1 MAPTPSRP
9 IDDRAAGRW
18 LKRQAGLARG
28 PIALTAAAGIAQGLC
43 GVAQAGLIAWILQ
56 RAVMEGA
63 TLSGLWPLF
72 AALLAAALLRAGAAW
87 ASEAL
92 GAVAATGVKTRL
104 RRQILDRLHAL
115 GPAWRAERQ
124 TGDIAVTLIERV
136 EALDGYYARFLP
148 QTRVAMILP
157 ILILV
162 AVYPVDWVSG
172 VILTIA
178 GPFVPLF
185 MALIGMKAADESR
198 KQFRTLARM
207 SSYFLDRL
215 QGLTTLRLFG
225 RAEAEVDNIAQ
236 AADAFRDRT
245 MRVLRIA
252 FLSSASLEFFASV
265 AVAIV
270 ATYVGFGLIGLIGW
284 GTAPELTLF
293 SGLFVLL
300 MAPDFFQPL
309 RLLAAYYHDR
319 VAAIG
324 AAEGLAEILD
334 GTDEAPAGRAPMPS
348 GELEI
353 VFDDVS
359 VAFDGGTRSAVEGV
373 SLRIAPGD
381 HVALVGVSGAGKST
395 LLSLLLGFRSPDS
408 GRILVNGIDLAAID
422 PEDLRRH
429 IAWIG
434 QAPVLFHGTLRDNI
448 RLGRPDADDAAV
460 DRAAAEARVTEF
472 AAALPQGLD
481 TPIGERGVGLS
492 GGQAQRIA
500 LARAFLKDAPL
511 VLLDEPTASLD
522 RDTEAEILE
531 FDPPPRPR
539 PHRHRGDAQPGGD
552 GDRRPPH
559 PARPGPRAGGGGMM
573 EKRPLR
579 AILRMARPQR
589 RQMVLGLIL
598 AIVTALAGIGLLVL
612 SGWFIAASAVAGATT
627 ATAARLQLHQPVGRH
642 PRLRRAAHRVAL
654 RRAAGDA

>member
-1 MAPTPSRP
+1 MAPTPPRPSSTGP

-18 LKRQAGLARG
+18 LKRQAGLARR
-28 PIALTAAAGIAQGLC
+28 PIGLTAAAGIAQGLC

-63 TLSGLWPLF
+63 GLSDLWPLF
-72 AALLAAALLRAGAAW
+72 AGLLAAALLRAGAAW
-87 ASEAL
+87 AWEAL
-92 GAVAATGVKTRL
+92 GAVAATQVKTRL
-104 RRQILDRLHAL
+104 RRQILDRVHAL

-124 TGDIAVTLIERV
+124 TGDLAVTLIERV

-148 QTRVAMILP
+148 QSRVASILP
-157 ILILV
+157 ILILA
-162 AVYPVDWVSG
+162 AVYPIDWVSG
-172 VILTIA
+172 VILTVA
-178 GPFVPLF
+178 GPFVPLM

-207 SSYFLDRL
+207 SAYFLDRL
-215 QGLTTLRLFG
+215 QGLATLRLFG
-225 RAEAEVDNIAQ
+225 RAEAEVDNIAL

-265 AVAIV
+265 AVAVV
-270 ATYVGFGLIGLIGW
+270 ATYVGLGLLGHIGW
-284 GTAPELTLF
+284 GTAPNLTLF

-324 AAEGLAEILD
+324 AAEGLAEVLD
-334 GTDEAPAGRAPMPS
+334 GPAEAPVGGLPMPE
-348 GELEI
+348 GNLDI
-353 VFDDVS
+353 VFDTVS
-359 VAFDGGTRSAVEGV
+359 VAFDGGTRSAVRGV

-381 HVALVGVSGAGKST
+381 HVALVGMSGAGKST
-395 LLSLLLGFRSPDS
+395 LLSLLLGFRRPDA
-408 GRILVNGIDLAAID
+408 GRVLVNGTDLAEID
-422 PEDLRRH
+422 PEELRRR

-448 RLGRPDADDAAV
+448 RLGRPEADGAAV
-460 DRAAAEARVTEF
+460 ERAAAEARVTEF

-481 TPIGERGVGLS
+481 TPVGERGVGLS
-492 GGQAQRIA
+492 GGQAQRVA

-511 VLLDEPTASLD
+511 VLLDEPTAALD

-531 FDPPPRPR
+531 SIRR
-539 PHRHRGDAQPGGD
+539 LARGRTVVVATHSPAAMAIA
-552 GDRRPPH
+552 DRR
-559 PARPGPRAGGGGMM
+559 
-573 EKRPLR
+573 
-579 AILRMARPQR
+579 ILLNQGRVQ
-589 RQMVLGLIL
+589 VE
-598 AIVTALAGIGLLVL
+598 
-612 SGWFIAASAVAGATT
+612 AA
-627 ATAARLQLHQPVGRH
+627 
-642 PRLRRAAHRVAL
+642 
-654 RRAAGDA
+654 

>member
-1 MAPTPSRP
+1 LAPPPPRPSSSGP
-9 IDDRAAGRW
+9 SPSGLGDDRAAGRW

-56 RAVMEGA
+56 RAVMEGV
-63 TLSGLWPLF
+63 TLAGLWPLF

-87 ASEAL
+87 TSEAL
-92 GAVAATGVKTRL
+92 GAVTATQVKTRL
-104 RRQILDRLHAL
+104 RRQVLDRLHAL

-124 TGDIAVTLIERV
+124 TGDLAVTLIERI

-148 QTRVAMILP
+148 QSRVAMILP

-172 VILTIA
+172 VILTVA
-178 GPFVPLF
+178 GPFVPLT

-198 KQFRTLARM
+198 RQFRTLARM
-207 SSYFLDRL
+207 SAYFLDRL
-215 QGLTTLRLFG
+215 QGLTTLRLFA
-225 RAEAEVDNIAQ
+225 RAEAEVANIAQ

-252 FLSSASLEFFASV
+252 FLSSASLEFFASAV
-265 AVAIV
+265 VAIV
-270 ATYVGFGLIGLIGW
+270 ATYVGLGLLGHVGW
-284 GTAPELTLF
+284 GTAPNLTLF

-324 AAEGLAEILD
+324 AAEGLADMLSAPE
-334 GTDEAPAGRAPMPS
+334 EAPAGSAPMPS

-353 VFDDVS
+353 VFEDVS
-359 VAFDGGTRSAVEGV
+359 VAFEGGARSAIQSV
-373 SLRIAPGD
+373 SLRIASGD
-381 HVALVGVSGAGKST
+381 HIALTGMSGAGKST
-395 LLSLLLGFRSPDS
+395 LLSLLLGFRRPDA
-408 GRILVNGIDLAAID
+408 GRILVNGTDLATID
-422 PEDLRRH
+422 SEDLRRR

-448 RLGRPDADDAAV
+448 RLGRPEADDGAV
-460 DRAAAEARVTEF
+460 ERAAAKARLTEF

-481 TPIGERGVGLS
+481 TPVGERGVGLS
-492 GGQAQRIA
+492 GGQAQRVA

-531 FDPPPRPR
+531 SI
-539 PHRHRGDAQPGGD
+539 HRLARGRTTLVATHSPAAMAIAG
-552 GDRRPPH
+552 RR
-559 PARPGPRAGGGGMM
+559 
-573 EKRPLR
+573 
-579 AILRMARPQR
+579 ILLDQGR
-589 RQMVLGLIL
+589 LEEE
-598 AIVTALAGIGLLVL
+598 
-612 SGWFIAASAVAGATT
+612 AA
-627 ATAARLQLHQPVGRH
+627 
-642 PRLRRAAHRVAL
+642 
-654 RRAAGDA
+654 

>member
-1 MAPTPSRP
+1 MAPPPPRPSSSGP
-9 IDDRAAGRW
+9 SPSGLGDDRAAGRW

-56 RAVMEGA
+56 RAVMEGV
-63 TLSGLWPLF
+63 TLAGLWPLF

-87 ASEAL
+87 TSEAL
-92 GAVAATGVKTRL
+92 GAVTATQVKTRL
-104 RRQILDRLHAL
+104 RRQVLDRLHAL

-124 TGDIAVTLIERV
+124 TGDLAVTLIERI

-148 QTRVAMILP
+148 QSRVAMILP

-172 VILTIA
+172 VILTVA
-178 GPFVPLF
+178 GPFVPLT

-198 KQFRTLARM
+198 RQFRTLARM
-207 SSYFLDRL
+207 SAYFLDRL
-215 QGLTTLRLFG
+215 QGLTTLRLFA
-225 RAEAEVDNIAQ
+225 RAEAEVANIAQ

-252 FLSSASLEFFASV
+252 FLSSASLEFFASAV
-265 AVAIV
+265 VAIV
-270 ATYVGFGLIGLIGW
+270 ATYVGLGLLGHIGW
-284 GTAPELTLF
+284 GTAPNLTLF

-324 AAEGLAEILD
+324 AAEGLADMLSAPE
-334 GTDEAPAGRAPMPS
+334 EAPAGSAPMPS

-353 VFDDVS
+353 VFEDVS
-359 VAFDGGTRSAVEGV
+359 VAFEGRARSAIQSV
-373 SLRIAPGD
+373 SLRIASGD
-381 HVALVGVSGAGKST
+381 HIALTGMSGAGKST
-395 LLSLLLGFRSPDS
+395 LLSLLLGFRRPDA
-408 GRILVNGIDLAAID
+408 GRILVNGTDLATID
-422 PEDLRRH
+422 SEDLRRR

-448 RLGRPDADDAAV
+448 RLGRPEADDGAV
-460 DRAAAEARVTEF
+460 ERAAAKARLTEF

-481 TPIGERGVGLS
+481 TPVGERGVGLS
-492 GGQAQRIA
+492 GGQAQRVA

-531 FDPPPRPR
+531 SI
-539 PHRHRGDAQPGGD
+539 HRLARGRTTLVATHSPAAMAIAG
-552 GDRRPPH
+552 RR
-559 PARPGPRAGGGGMM
+559 
-573 EKRPLR
+573 
-579 AILRMARPQR
+579 ILLDQGR
-589 RQMVLGLIL
+589 LEEE
-598 AIVTALAGIGLLVL
+598 
-612 SGWFIAASAVAGATT
+612 AA
-627 ATAARLQLHQPVGRH
+627 
-642 PRLRRAAHRVAL
+642 
-654 RRAAGDA
+654 

>member
-1 MAPTPSRP
+1 MAPSPPRPSSSGPHPSGLGDR
-9 IDDRAAGRW
+9 RAAGRW

-28 PIALTAAAGIAQGLC
+28 LTALTAAAGIAQGLC
-43 GVAQAGLIAWILQ
+43 GVAQAGLIACILQ
-56 RAVMEGA
+56 RVVAEGA
-63 TLSGLWPLF
+63 TPAALWPLF
-72 AALLAAALLRAGAAW
+72 AALLAAALLRAGSAW
-87 ASEAL
+87 TSEVL
-92 GAVAATGVKTRL
+92 GAIAATQVKTRL
-104 RRQILDRLHAL
+104 RRQVLDRLHAL

-124 TGDIAVTLIERV
+124 TGDLAVTLIERI

-148 QTRVAMILP
+148 QSRVAMILP

-172 VILTIA
+172 VILTVA
-178 GPFVPLF
+178 GPFVPLT

-198 KQFRTLARM
+198 RQFRTLARM
-207 SSYFLDRL
+207 SAYFLDRL

-225 RAEAEVDNIAQ
+225 RAEVEVDKIAQ
-236 AADAFRDRT
+236 AADAFRDGT

-265 AVAIV
+265 AVAVV
-270 ATYVGFGLIGLIGW
+270 ATYVGLGLLGHIAW
-284 GTAPELTLF
+284 GTAPGLTLF

-309 RLLAAYYHDR
+309 RMLAAYYHDR
-319 VAAIG
+319 IAAIG
-324 AAEGLAEILD
+324 AAEGLAEMLD
-334 GTDEAPAGRAPMPS
+334 ALPEEAATGTAPMPT
-348 GELEI
+348 GALEI

-359 VAFDGGTRSAVEGV
+359 VAYEGGARNAIRGV

-381 HVALVGVSGAGKST
+381 HIALTGMSGAGKST
-395 LLSLLLGFRSPDS
+395 LLSLLLGFRRPDS
-408 GRILVNGIDLAAID
+408 GRILINGTDLATID
-422 PEDLRRH
+422 PEDLRRR

-481 TPIGERGVGLS
+481 TPVGERGSGLS

-522 RDTEAEILE
+522 RDTEAEILGSI
-531 FDPPPRPR
+531 RR
-539 PHRHRGDAQPGGD
+539 LARG
-552 GDRRPPH
+552 R
-559 PARPGPRAGGGGMM
+559 
-573 EKRPLR
+573 
-579 AILRMARPQR
+579 
-589 RQMVLGLIL
+589 
-598 AIVTALAGIGLLVL
+598 TALVATHSQAAMAIAGRWILLDQGRVQVE
-612 SGWFIAASAVAGATT
+612 AA
-627 ATAARLQLHQPVGRH
+627 
-642 PRLRRAAHRVAL
+642 
-654 RRAAGDA
+654 

>member
-1 MAPTPSRP
+1 MAPPPPRPSSSGP
-9 IDDRAAGRW
+9 SPSGLGDDRAAGRW

-56 RAVMEGA
+56 RAVMEGVPLA
-63 TLSGLWPLF
+63 GLWPLF

-87 ASEAL
+87 TSEAL
-92 GAVAATGVKTRL
+92 GAVTATQVKTRL
-104 RRQILDRLHAL
+104 RRQVLDRLHAL

-124 TGDIAVTLIERV
+124 TGDLAVTLIERI

-148 QTRVAMILP
+148 QSRVAMILP

-172 VILTIA
+172 VILTVA
-178 GPFVPLF
+178 GPFVPLT

-198 KQFRTLARM
+198 RQFRTLARM
-207 SSYFLDRL
+207 SAYFLDRL
-215 QGLTTLRLFG
+215 QGLTTLRLFA
-225 RAEAEVDNIAQ
+225 RAEAEVANIAQ

-252 FLSSASLEFFASV
+252 FLSSASLEFFASAV
-265 AVAIV
+265 VAIV
-270 ATYVGFGLIGLIGW
+270 ATYVGLGLLGHIGW
-284 GTAPELTLF
+284 GTAPNLTLF

-324 AAEGLAEILD
+324 AAEGLADMLSAPE
-334 GTDEAPAGRAPMPS
+334 EAPAGSAPMPS

-353 VFDDVS
+353 VFEDVS
-359 VAFDGGTRSAVEGV
+359 VAFEGGARSAIQSV
-373 SLRIAPGD
+373 SLRIASGD
-381 HVALVGVSGAGKST
+381 HIALTGMSGAGKST
-395 LLSLLLGFRSPDS
+395 LLSLLLGFRRPDA
-408 GRILVNGIDLAAID
+408 GRILVNGTDLATID
-422 PEDLRRH
+422 SEDLRRR

-448 RLGRPDADDAAV
+448 RLGRPEADDGAV
-460 DRAAAEARVTEF
+460 ERAAAKARLTEF

-481 TPIGERGVGLS
+481 TPVGERGVGLS
-492 GGQAQRIA
+492 GGQAQRVA

-531 FDPPPRPR
+531 SI
-539 PHRHRGDAQPGGD
+539 HRLARGRTTLVATHSPAAMAIAG
-552 GDRRPPH
+552 RR
-559 PARPGPRAGGGGMM
+559 
-573 EKRPLR
+573 
-579 AILRMARPQR
+579 ILLDQGR
-589 RQMVLGLIL
+589 LEEE
-598 AIVTALAGIGLLVL
+598 
-612 SGWFIAASAVAGATT
+612 AA
-627 ATAARLQLHQPVGRH
+627 
-642 PRLRRAAHRVAL
+642 
-654 RRAAGDA
+654 

>member
-1 MAPTPSRP
+1 MTRHNHTLSLPGNMAPTPSRP

-56 RAVMEGA
+56 RAVMEGVPLA
-63 TLSGLWPLF
+63 GLWPLF

-87 ASEAL
+87 TSEAL
-92 GAVAATGVKTRL
+92 GAVTATQVKTRL
-104 RRQILDRLHAL
+104 RRQVLDRLHAL

-124 TGDIAVTLIERV
+124 TGDLAVTLIERI

-148 QTRVAMILP
+148 QSRVAMILP

-172 VILTIA
+172 VILTVA
-178 GPFVPLF
+178 GPFVPLT

-198 KQFRTLARM
+198 RQFRTLARM
-207 SSYFLDRL
+207 SAYFLDRL
-215 QGLTTLRLFG
+215 QGLTTLRLFA
-225 RAEAEVDNIAQ
+225 RAEAEVANIAQ

-252 FLSSASLEFFASV
+252 FLSSASLEFFASAV
-265 AVAIV
+265 VAIV
-270 ATYVGFGLIGLIGW
+270 ATHVGLGLLGHIGW
-284 GTAPELTLF
+284 GTAPNLTLF

-324 AAEGLAEILD
+324 AAEGLADMLSAPE
-334 GTDEAPAGRAPMPS
+334 EAPAGSAPMPS

-353 VFDDVS
+353 VFEDVS
-359 VAFDGGTRSAVEGV
+359 VAFEGGARSAIQSV
-373 SLRIAPGD
+373 SLRIASGD
-381 HVALVGVSGAGKST
+381 HIALTGMSGAGKST
-395 LLSLLLGFRSPDS
+395 LLSLLLGFRGPDA
-408 GRILVNGIDLAAID
+408 GRILVNGTDLATID
-422 PEDLRRH
+422 SEDLRRR

-448 RLGRPDADDAAV
+448 RLGRPEADDGAV
-460 DRAAAEARVTEF
+460 ERAAAKARLTEF

-481 TPIGERGVGLS
+481 TPVGERGVGLS
-492 GGQAQRIA
+492 GGQAQRVA

-531 FDPPPRPR
+531 SI
-539 PHRHRGDAQPGGD
+539 HRLARGRTTLVATHSPAAMAIAG
-552 GDRRPPH
+552 RR
-559 PARPGPRAGGGGMM
+559 
-573 EKRPLR
+573 
-579 AILRMARPQR
+579 ILLDQGR
-589 RQMVLGLIL
+589 LEEE
-598 AIVTALAGIGLLVL
+598 
-612 SGWFIAASAVAGATT
+612 AA
-627 ATAARLQLHQPVGRH
+627 
-642 PRLRRAAHRVAL
+642 
-654 RRAAGDA
+654 

>member
-1 MAPTPSRP
+1 MAPPPPRPSSSGP
-9 IDDRAAGRW
+9 SPSGLGDDRAAGRW

-56 RAVMEGA
+56 RAVMEGV
-63 TLSGLWPLF
+63 TLAGLWPLF

-87 ASEAL
+87 TSEAL
-92 GAVAATGVKTRL
+92 GAVTATQVKTRL
-104 RRQILDRLHAL
+104 RRQVLDRLHAL

-124 TGDIAVTLIERV
+124 TGELAVTLIERI

-148 QTRVAMILP
+148 QSRVAMILP

-172 VILTIA
+172 VILTVA
-178 GPFVPLF
+178 GPFVPLT

-198 KQFRTLARM
+198 RQFRTLARM
-207 SSYFLDRL
+207 SAYFLDRL
-215 QGLTTLRLFG
+215 QGLTTLRLFA
-225 RAEAEVDNIAQ
+225 RAEAEVANIAQ

-252 FLSSASLEFFASV
+252 FLSSASLEFFASAV
-265 AVAIV
+265 VAIV
-270 ATYVGFGLIGLIGW
+270 ATYVGLGLLGHIGW
-284 GTAPELTLF
+284 GTAPNLTLF

-324 AAEGLAEILD
+324 AAEGLADMLSAPE
-334 GTDEAPAGRAPMPS
+334 EAPAGSAPMPS

-353 VFDDVS
+353 VFEDVS
-359 VAFDGGTRSAVEGV
+359 VAFEGGARSAIQSV
-373 SLRIAPGD
+373 SLRIASGD
-381 HVALVGVSGAGKST
+381 HIALTGMSGAGKST
-395 LLSLLLGFRSPDS
+395 LLSLLLGFRRPDA
-408 GRILVNGIDLAAID
+408 GRILVNGTDLATID
-422 PEDLRRH
+422 SEDLRRR

-448 RLGRPDADDAAV
+448 RLGRPEADDGAV
-460 DRAAAEARVTEF
+460 ERAAAKARLTEF

-481 TPIGERGVGLS
+481 TPVGERGVGLS
-492 GGQAQRIA
+492 GGQAQRVA

-522 RDTEAEILE
+522 RGTEAEILE
-531 FDPPPRPR
+531 SI
-539 PHRHRGDAQPGGD
+539 HRLARGRTTLVATHSPAAMAIAG
-552 GDRRPPH
+552 RR
-559 PARPGPRAGGGGMM
+559 
-573 EKRPLR
+573 
-579 AILRMARPQR
+579 ILLDQGR
-589 RQMVLGLIL
+589 LEEE
-598 AIVTALAGIGLLVL
+598 
-612 SGWFIAASAVAGATT
+612 AA
-627 ATAARLQLHQPVGRH
+627 
-642 PRLRRAAHRVAL
+642 
-654 RRAAGDA
+654 

>member
-1 MAPTPSRP
+1 MAPTPPRPSSTGP

-18 LKRQAGLARG
+18 LKRQAGLARR
-28 PIALTAAAGIAQGLC
+28 PIGLTAAAGIAQGLC

-63 TLSGLWPLF
+63 GLAGLWPLF

-87 ASEAL
+87 TWEAL
-92 GAVAATGVKTRL
+92 GAVAATQVKTRL
-104 RRQILDRLHAL
+104 RRQILDRVHAL

-124 TGDIAVTLIERV
+124 TGDLAVTLIERV

-148 QTRVAMILP
+148 QSRVASILP
-157 ILILV
+157 LLILA
-162 AVYPVDWVSG
+162 AVYPIDWVSG
-172 VILTIA
+172 VILTVA
-178 GPFVPLF
+178 GPFVPLM

-207 SSYFLDRL
+207 SAYFLDRL
-215 QGLTTLRLFG
+215 QGLATLRLFG
-225 RAEAEVDNIAQ
+225 RAEAEVDNIAL

-265 AVAIV
+265 AVAVV
-270 ATYVGFGLIGLIGW
+270 ATYVGLGLLGHIGW
-284 GTAPELTLF
+284 GTAPNLTLF

-319 VAAIG
+319 MAAIG
-324 AAEGLAEILD
+324 AAEGLAELLD
-334 GTDEAPAGRAPMPS
+334 GSAETPAGGRPMPQ
-348 GELEI
+348 GDLEI
-353 VFDDVS
+353 AFENVS
-359 VAFDGGTRSAVEGV
+359 VAFDGGTRSAVRGV

-381 HVALVGVSGAGKST
+381 HIALVGMSGAGKST
-395 LLSLLLGFRSPDS
+395 LLSLLLGFRRPDA
-408 GRILVNGIDLAAID
+408 GRVLINGVDLAEID
-422 PEDLRRH
+422 PEALRGR

-448 RLGRPDADDAAV
+448 RLGRPEADDAAV
-460 DRAAAEARVTEF
+460 ERAAAEARVAEF

-481 TPIGERGVGLS
+481 TPVGERGVGLS
-492 GGQAQRIA
+492 GGQAQRVA
-500 LARAFLKDAPL
+500 LARAFLKNAPL

-531 FDPPPRPR
+531 SIRR
-539 PHRHRGDAQPGGD
+539 LARGRTVVVATHSPAAMAIA
-552 GDRRPPH
+552 DRR
-559 PARPGPRAGGGGMM
+559 
-573 EKRPLR
+573 
-579 AILRMARPQR
+579 ILLDQGRVQAE
-589 RQMVLGLIL
+589 
-598 AIVTALAGIGLLVL
+598 
-612 SGWFIAASAVAGATT
+612 AA
-627 ATAARLQLHQPVGRH
+627 
-642 PRLRRAAHRVAL
+642 
-654 RRAAGDA
+654 

>member
-1 MAPTPSRP
+1 MAPTPPRSPSSGP

-18 LKRQAGLARG
+18 LKRQAGLARR
-28 PIALTAAAGIAQGLC
+28 PIGLTAAAGVAQGLC

-63 TLSGLWPLF
+63 GVAELWPLF

-87 ASEAL
+87 TWEAL
-92 GAVAATGVKTRL
+92 GAVAATQVKTRL
-104 RRQILDRLHAL
+104 RRQILDRVHAL

-124 TGDIAVTLIERV
+124 TGDLAVTLIERV

-148 QTRVAMILP
+148 QSRVASILP
-157 ILILV
+157 LLILA
-162 AVYPVDWVSG
+162 AVYPIDWVSG

-178 GPFVPLF
+178 GPFVPLM

-207 SSYFLDRL
+207 SAYFLDRL
-215 QGLTTLRLFG
+215 QGLATLRLFG
-225 RAEAEVDNIAQ
+225 RAEAEVEGIAL

-265 AVAIV
+265 AVAVV
-270 ATYVGFGLIGLIGW
+270 ATYVGLGLLGHIGW
-284 GTAPELTLF
+284 GTAPGLTLF

-300 MAPDFFQPL
+300 MAPDFFLPL
-309 RLLAAYYHDR
+309 RMLAAYYHDR

-324 AAEGLAEILD
+324 AAEGLAEVLD
-334 GTDEAPAGRAPMPS
+334 GSAEAQSGGQPMPQ
-348 GELEI
+348 GELDI
-353 VFDDVS
+353 VFENVS
-359 VAFDGGTRSAVEGV
+359 VAFDGGARSAVRGV

-381 HVALVGVSGAGKST
+381 HIALVGMSGAGKST
-395 LLSLLLGFRSPDS
+395 LLSLLLGFRRPDA
-408 GRILVNGIDLAAID
+408 GRVLVNGVDLAEID
-422 PEDLRRH
+422 PEDLRRR

-448 RLGRPDADDAAV
+448 RLGRPEADDAAV
-460 DRAAAEARVTEF
+460 ERAAAEARVTEF

-481 TPIGERGVGLS
+481 TPVGERGIGLS
-492 GGQAQRIA
+492 GGQAQRVA

-522 RDTEAEILE
+522 RDTEAEIL
-531 FDPPPRPR
+531 DSIRR
-539 PHRHRGDAQPGGD
+539 LARGRTVVVATHSPAAMAIA
-552 GDRRPPH
+552 DR
-559 PARPGPRAGGGGMM
+559 
-573 EKRPLR
+573 K
-579 AILRMARPQR
+579 ILLDQGRVQAE
-589 RQMVLGLIL
+589 
-598 AIVTALAGIGLLVL
+598 
-612 SGWFIAASAVAGATT
+612 AA
-627 ATAARLQLHQPVGRH
+627 
-642 PRLRRAAHRVAL
+642 
-654 RRAAGDA
+654 

>member
-1 MAPTPSRP
+1 MAPPPPRPSSSGP
-9 IDDRAAGRW
+9 SPSGLGDDRAAGRW

-56 RAVMEGA
+56 RAVMEGV
-63 TLSGLWPLF
+63 TLAGLWPLF

-87 ASEAL
+87 TSEAL
-92 GAVAATGVKTRL
+92 GAVTATQVKTRL
-104 RRQILDRLHAL
+104 RRQVLDRLHAL

-124 TGDIAVTLIERV
+124 TGELAVTLIERI

-148 QTRVAMILP
+148 QSRVAMILP

-172 VILTIA
+172 VILTVA
-178 GPFVPLF
+178 GPFVPLT

-198 KQFRTLARM
+198 RQFRTLARM
-207 SSYFLDRL
+207 SAYFLDRL
-215 QGLTTLRLFG
+215 QGLTTLRLFAQ
-225 RAEAEVDNIAQ
+225 AEAEVANIAQ

-252 FLSSASLEFFASV
+252 FLSSASLEFFASAV
-265 AVAIV
+265 VAIV
-270 ATYVGFGLIGLIGW
+270 ATYVGLGLLGHVGW
-284 GTAPELTLF
+284 GTAPNLTLF

-324 AAEGLAEILD
+324 AAEGLADMLSAPE
-334 GTDEAPAGRAPMPS
+334 EAPAGSAPMPS

-353 VFDDVS
+353 VFEDVS
-359 VAFDGGTRSAVEGV
+359 VAFEGGARSAIQSV
-373 SLRIAPGD
+373 SLRIASGD
-381 HVALVGVSGAGKST
+381 HIALTGMSGAGKST
-395 LLSLLLGFRSPDS
+395 LLSLLLGFRRPDA
-408 GRILVNGIDLAAID
+408 GRILVNGTDLATID
-422 PEDLRRH
+422 SEDLRRR

-448 RLGRPDADDAAV
+448 RLGRPEADDGAV
-460 DRAAAEARVTEF
+460 ERAAAKARLTEF

-492 GGQAQRIA
+492 GGQAQRVA

-522 RDTEAEILE
+522 RGTEAEILE
-531 FDPPPRPR
+531 SI
-539 PHRHRGDAQPGGD
+539 HRLARGRTTLVATHSPAAMAIAG
-552 GDRRPPH
+552 RR
-559 PARPGPRAGGGGMM
+559 
-573 EKRPLR
+573 
-579 AILRMARPQR
+579 ILLDQGR
-589 RQMVLGLIL
+589 LEEE
-598 AIVTALAGIGLLVL
+598 
-612 SGWFIAASAVAGATT
+612 AA
-627 ATAARLQLHQPVGRH
+627 
-642 PRLRRAAHRVAL
+642 
-654 RRAAGDA
+654 

>member
-1 MAPTPSRP
+1 MAPTPPRPSSTGP

-18 LKRQAGLARG
+18 LKRQAGLARR
-28 PIALTAAAGIAQGLC
+28 PIGLTAAAGIAQGLC

-63 TLSGLWPLF
+63 GLSDLWPLF
-72 AALLAAALLRAGAAW
+72 AGLLAAALLRAGTAW
-87 ASEAL
+87 TWEAL
-92 GAVAATGVKTRL
+92 GAVAATQVKTRL
-104 RRQILDRLHAL
+104 RRQILDRVHAL

-124 TGDIAVTLIERV
+124 TGDLAVTLIERV

-148 QTRVAMILP
+148 QSRVASILP
-157 ILILV
+157 ILILA
-162 AVYPVDWVSG
+162 AVYPIDWVSG
-172 VILTIA
+172 VILTVA
-178 GPFVPLF
+178 GPFVPLM

-207 SSYFLDRL
+207 SAYFLDRL
-215 QGLTTLRLFG
+215 QGLATLRLFG
-225 RAEAEVDNIAQ
+225 RAEAEVDNIAL

-265 AVAIV
+265 AVAVV
-270 ATYVGFGLIGLIGW
+270 ATYVGLGLLGHIGW
-284 GTAPELTLF
+284 GTAPNLTLF

-324 AAEGLAEILD
+324 AAEGLAEVLD
-334 GTDEAPAGRAPMPS
+334 GSAEAPAGGRPMPA
-348 GELEI
+348 GDLDI
-353 VFDDVS
+353 VFETVS
-359 VAFDGGTRSAVEGV
+359 VAFDGGTRSAVRGV

-381 HVALVGVSGAGKST
+381 HIALVGMSGAGKST
-395 LLSLLLGFRSPDS
+395 LLSLLLGFRRPDT
-408 GRILVNGIDLAAID
+408 GRVLVNGIDLAEID
-422 PEDLRRH
+422 PEALRRR

-448 RLGRPDADDAAV
+448 RLGRPEADDAAV
-460 DRAAAEARVTEF
+460 ERAAAEARVTEF

-481 TPIGERGVGLS
+481 TPVGERGVGLS
-492 GGQAQRIA
+492 GGQAQRVA

-511 VLLDEPTASLD
+511 VLLDEPTAALD

-531 FDPPPRPR
+531 SIRR
-539 PHRHRGDAQPGGD
+539 LARGRTVVVATHSPAAMAIA
-552 GDRRPPH
+552 DRR
-559 PARPGPRAGGGGMM
+559 
-573 EKRPLR
+573 
-579 AILRMARPQR
+579 ILLDQGRVQAE
-589 RQMVLGLIL
+589 
-598 AIVTALAGIGLLVL
+598 
-612 SGWFIAASAVAGATT
+612 AA
-627 ATAARLQLHQPVGRH
+627 
-642 PRLRRAAHRVAL
+642 
-654 RRAAGDA
+654 